1 MSRQLLSNPL
11 RRRKGRGSA
20 SRTVRLHVEPL
31 EERCVPTMI
40 VGLPTTDLNGV
51 KYYSAV
57 SDYQGNQPVILRTL
71 APTNPAPG
79 MPHRFLYLLPVE
91 PGLTTQ
97 NSQFGDGL
105 EEARTLDLQDKYNC
119 TLVAPSF
126 NINPWYADNP
136 NDTSRR
142 LESFMVKDFVPWV
155 DQMAAPGENPVRWLV
170 GFSKSGFGGLGL
182 IFRHPDVFSAIAA
195 WDAPAQLSDVNT
207 YSGTLPVLYT
217 GMADNYG
224 TQANFDTYRIPPLVA
239 NQNAPF
245 TARNRIWISG
255 DGVYFTPDMQTLDQ
269 QMTAAG
275 VLHTFVG
282 GAPTRAHNWS
292 SGWLPGAVQS
302 LASATQFSVSAPAS
316 ATAGTAFSIAVT
328 ALDGSNE
335 TVAGYRGTVHFT
347 STDTRAGVVLP
358 ADYTFTATDNG
369 VHTFTNGATLVTA
382 GSRTITATDTG
393 TASITGS
400 QTGITVNPAAAS
412 TLVVAGFPSPITAGV
427 AGAVAVTAKD
437 PYGNT
442 ATSYAGTVH
451 LTSSDAQA
459 VLPVN
464 STLTNGTGS
473 FSVTLKTAGQ
483 QSLTATDTVTAS
495 IAGSQTGISVNAA
508 AASSLIVSGF
518 PATTTA
524 GTAGNFAVT
533 AKDPYG
539 NTATGYTG
547 TVRFTSSDSQAALP
561 ANSTLTNGAG
571 SFTATLKTAGAQ
583 SLTATDTVTATIT
596 GSQTGITVN
605 PAAASTLVVA
615 GFPSP
620 VTAGTAATVTV
631 TAKDAYGNTAT
642 GYTGTV
648 RITSSDGQA
657 VLPANSTLT
666 NGTGPFTA
674 TLKTAGAQ
682 SLTATD
688 TVTATITGSA
698 SVTVNPAAATH
709 YQLAAPGSATAGSA
723 FTITLTALDQFN
735 NTATAYQGKA
745 HFTASDAGAGVVLP
759 ADYTFVAG
767 DNGVHTF
774 TNGVT
779 LVTAGSRTITATDTV
794 TASITGSASVTVQQ
808 TDTSPPTAP
817 SNLSA
822 AESGFQIN
830 LSWTAST
837 DNVGVS
843 GYFVER
849 ENPGSTTFV
858 QIGTTTGT
866 TYTDTGAAPNSTY
879 SYRVRAGDTS
889 GNLSGYSNVV
899 GVTTPAALTVV
910 GTPTVDANG
919 VVSYSVVSP
928 YLGAQTQTLR
938 VLQPTHPSPGQPPRF
953 LYLLP
958 VLAGLDTTTYGDGL
972 QTAEQMDL
980 QDQYNATLIAPS
992 FPINPWYADSATDP
1006 TLQLESFM
1014 VKALVPWVKQTQ
1026 AATGTTPPNWLVG
1039 FSKSGFGVLDLILR
1053 NPNVFNAAAC
1063 WDAPVQTTDVN
1074 TFSDMLANY
1083 GTQQNF
1089 ANYEI
1094 PPLVAQDNAPFQT
1107 TNRLWIS
1114 GDNGAFTSQMVTLD
1128 QQMTAAGI
1136 KHTFVGGAT
1145 RAHTWMSGWL
1155 PLAVQG
1161 LAPSMANVTVLD
1173 DSSSQGFTATA
1184 GWLNYVGAG
1193 YQGNMHYKQSGS
1205 GQETA
1210 QWTFTGLSAGRYR
1223 VSATWVADPNRVANA
1238 PYTVL
1243 DGSTTLGTVAINQ
1256 QQQPSTLSDLGV
1268 SWQDLGGPYAISSGT
1283 LTVKLSDLA
1292 TAGAYLI
1299 ADAIRVEYLGAPVN
1313 GPITRVMYNQ
1323 AALSDG
1329 TSQVNFGSTLPGA
1342 PLMQTFQVYN
1352 DGNANL
1358 TLGAI
1363 TVPAGFSVASGFGAT
1378 TLAPGASTS
1387 FSVSLNASAAGSY
1400 SGSVSFATNDSNHP
1414 SFTFTVLGTVSTTLV
1429 VDDSSSAGFTATA
1442 GWLTY
1447 TGAGYQGNMHYKQS
1461 GSGQE
1466 TAQWAFTGLTA
1477 GRYRVSTTWV
1487 TDPNRVANAPYTVLF
1502 GSTTLGTAAVDQRQQ
1517 PSSLTDLGVSW
1528 QDLGGPYQV
1537 TSSGT
1542 LTVKLSDLATAGAY
1556 LIADAVRVQYLGAP
1570 VNGPITRL
1578 MYNQAALS
1586 DGSSQVNFGT
1596 TLPGAPVTQTFQ
1608 VYNDGNANLTLGT
1621 ITVPAGFSVASGFG
1635 ATTLA
1640 PGASTSFSVQL
1651 TASAAGSYSGPVS
1664 FATNDS
1670 NHPSFTFTVQGT
1682 VSTTLVVDDSSSA
1695 GFTATAGWLNYVG
1708 AGYLGEMDYKQ
1719 SGSGQETA
1727 TWTFSGLTPGHY
1739 RVSATWVAAT
1749 NRVANAPYTVL
1760 LGSTTLG
1767 TFAVDQR
1774 QQPSSLTDLGVS
1786 WQDLGGP
1793 YAISGGMITVKLSD
1807 LATAGAYLIADA
1819 IRIQNLGNAPPVANN
1834 VSAQTVMNTN
1844 VNIPVL
1850 ASCSDPDQDP
1860 LTVTAVTQ
1868 GAHGSVS
1875 INANNTVTYTPN
1887 SQYTGTDS
1895 FTYTIADPCGATA
1908 TATVT
1913 VTIGQ
1918 AQLAEGGPSS
1928 VDGPVPL
1935 LTEAELQPVLTDAI
1949 REVTHEFNVK
1959 QPDQFFGQL
1968 DIRLIDHLQSGI
1980 LGITYGH
1987 TIWIDRSAAGHGWYV
2002 GLDDGA
2008 FGAAV
2013 VGGDRFAQPGS
2024 AAFGQFDLLT
2034 VVTHEL
2040 AHVVGYA
2047 SVDASVLP
2055 HDLMTKT
2062 IAPGVRR
2069 ISHEDVLFV
2078 SMTSTTSPTPIAA
2091 DMAPAATLPVRPAA
2105 TEESTFVAMPP
2116 AALLADP
2123 RTAAIDQVF
2132 RDAAAFTMPASVTLL
2147 PLLDPAFDPL
2157 PFGVSRAELLAADNS
2172 SSDGDAVLA
2181 AGHGDDI
2188 VISREGKDMLVGGTV
2203 DIHAQIGLPTWAAF
2217 AASEKM
2223 EKLIHEEI

>member
-1 MSRQLLSNPL
+1 
-11 RRRKGRGSA
+11 
-20 SRTVRLHVEPL
+20 
-31 EERCVPTMI
+31 
-40 VGLPTTDLNGV
+40 
-51 KYYSAV
+51 
-57 SDYQGNQPVILRTL
+57 
-71 APTNPAPG
+71 
-79 MPHRFLYLLPVE
+79 
-91 PGLTTQ
+91 
-97 NSQFGDGL
+97 
-105 EEARTLDLQDKYNC
+105 
-119 TLVAPSF
+119 
-126 NINPWYADNP
+126 
-136 NDTSRR
+136 
-142 LESFMVKDFVPWV
+142 
-155 DQMAAPGENPVRWLV
+155 
-170 GFSKSGFGGLGL
+170 
-182 IFRHPDVFSAIAA
+182 
-195 WDAPAQLSDVNT
+195 
-207 YSGTLPVLYT
+207 
-217 GMADNYG
+217 
-224 TQANFDTYRIPPLVA
+224 
-239 NQNAPF
+239 
-245 TARNRIWISG
+245 
-255 DGVYFTPDMQTLDQ
+255 
-269 QMTAAG
+269 
-275 VLHTFVG
+275 
-282 GAPTRAHNWS
+282 
-292 SGWLPGAVQS
+292 
-302 LASATQFSVSAPAS
+302 
-316 ATAGTAFSIAVT
+316 
-328 ALDGSNE
+328 
-335 TVAGYRGTVHFT
+335 
-347 STDTRAGVVLP
+347 
-358 ADYTFTATDNG
+358 
-369 VHTFTNGATLVTA
+369 
-382 GSRTITATDTG
+382 
-393 TASITGS
+393 
-400 QTGITVNPAAAS
+400 
-412 TLVVAGFPSPITAGV
+412 
-427 AGAVAVTAKD
+427 
-437 PYGNT
+437 
-442 ATSYAGTVH
+442 
-451 LTSSDAQA
+451 
-459 VLPVN
+459 
-464 STLTNGTGS
+464 
-473 FSVTLKTAGQ
+473 
-483 QSLTATDTVTAS
+483 
-495 IAGSQTGISVNAA
+495 
-508 AASSLIVSGF
+508 
-518 PATTTA
+518 
-524 GTAGNFAVT
+524 
-533 AKDPYG
+533 
-539 NTATGYTG
+539 
-547 TVRFTSSDSQAALP
+547 
-561 ANSTLTNGAG
+561 
-571 SFTATLKTAGAQ
+571 
-583 SLTATDTVTATIT
+583 
-596 GSQTGITVN
+596 
-605 PAAASTLVVA
+605 
-615 GFPSP
+615 

-688 TVTATITGSA
+688 TVTASITGSA

-723 FTITLTALDQFN
+723 FTVMLTALDQFN
-735 NTATAYQGKA
+735 NIATAYQGKA

-779 LVTAGSRTITATDTV
+779 LVTAGSPTITATDTV
-794 TASITGSASVTVQQ
+794 TASITGSASVTVNP
-808 TDTSPPTAP
+808 DTSPPTAP

-837 DNVGVS
+837 DNSGSVS

-866 TYTDTGAAPNSTY
+866 TYTDTGVAPNSTY
-879 SYRVRAGDTS
+879 SYRVRAEDTS

-958 VLAGLDTTTYGDGL
+958 VLAGLDATYGDGL
-972 QTAEQMDL
+972 QTAEQLDL

-1014 VKALVPWVKQTQ
+1014 VKALVPWVNQTQ
-1026 AATGTTPPNWLVG
+1026 AATGTTPPNWLVA
-1039 FSKSGFGVLDLILR
+1039 FSKSGFGALDLILR

-1094 PPLVAQDNAPFQT
+1094 PTLVAQDNAPFQT
-1107 TNRLWIS
+1107 TNRIWIS

-1136 KHTFVGGAT
+1136 KHTFGGGVT
-1145 RAHTWMSGWL
+1145 RAHNWTSGWL

-1161 LAPSMANVTVLD
+1161 LAPSMANATVLD
-1173 DSSSQGFTATA
+1173 DSRSQGFTATA

-1210 QWTFTGLSAGRYR
+1210 QWTFIGLSAGRYR

-1256 QQQPSTLSDLGV
+1256 QQQPSSLSDQGGT
-1268 SWQDLGGPYAISSGT
+1268 WQDLGGPYAISSGT

-1299 ADAIRVEYLGAPVN
+1299 ADAIRVEYLGAPLN
-1313 GPITRVMYNQ
+1313 GPQTRVMYNQ

-1329 TSQVNFGSTLPGA
+1329 TSQVKFGSTLLGTPVT
-1342 PLMQTFQVYN
+1342 QTFQVYN

-1429 VDDSSSAGFTATA
+1429 VDDSSST
-1442 GWLTY
+1442 
-1447 TGAGYQGNMHYKQS
+1447 
-1461 GSGQE
+1461 
-1466 TAQWAFTGLTA
+1466 
-1477 GRYRVSTTWV
+1477 
-1487 TDPNRVANAPYTVLF
+1487 
-1502 GSTTLGTAAVDQRQQ
+1502 
-1517 PSSLTDLGVSW
+1517 
-1528 QDLGGPYQV
+1528 
-1537 TSSGT
+1537 
-1542 LTVKLSDLATAGAY
+1542 
-1556 LIADAVRVQYLGAP
+1556 
-1570 VNGPITRL
+1570 
-1578 MYNQAALS
+1578 
-1586 DGSSQVNFGT
+1586 
-1596 TLPGAPVTQTFQ
+1596 
-1608 VYNDGNANLTLGT
+1608 
-1621 ITVPAGFSVASGFG
+1621 
-1635 ATTLA
+1635 
-1640 PGASTSFSVQL
+1640 
-1651 TASAAGSYSGPVS
+1651 
-1664 FATNDS
+1664 
-1670 NHPSFTFTVQGT
+1670 
-1682 VSTTLVVDDSSSA
+1682 

-1774 QQPSSLTDLGVS
+1774 QQPSSLNDLGVS

-1793 YAISGGMITVKLSD
+1793 YAISGGVITVKLSD

-1819 IRIQNLGNAPPVANN
+1819 MRIQNLGNAPPVANN

-1850 ASCSDPDQDP
+1850 ASCSDPDHDP

-1935 LTEAELQPVLTDAI
+1935 LTEAELQPVLTEAI

-2002 GLDDGA
+2002 GMDDGA

-2013 VGGDRFAQPGS
+2013 VGRDRFAQPGS

-2172 SSDGDAVLA
+2172 SSDSDAILA
-2181 AGHGDDI
+2181 AGPGDDI
-2188 VISREGKDMLVGGTV
+2188 VISGEGKDMLVGGTV
-2203 DIHAQIGLPTWAAF
+2203 DIHAQMGLPTWAAF

>member
-1 MSRQLLSNPL
+1 M
-11 RRRKGRGSA
+11 
-20 SRTVRLHVEPL
+20 EPL

-155 DQMAAPGENPVRWLV
+155 DHMAAPGETPVRWLV
-170 GFSKSGFGGLGL
+170 GLSKSGFGGLGL

-245 TARNRIWISG
+245 KARNRIWISG

-282 GAPTRAHNWS
+282 GAATRAHNWS

-347 STDTRAGVVLP
+347 STDTGAGVVLP

-382 GSRTITATDTG
+382 GSRTIRATDTG

-688 TVTATITGSA
+688 TVTASITGSA

-723 FTITLTALDQFN
+723 FTVMLTALDQFN
-735 NTATAYQGKA
+735 NIATAYQGKA

-779 LVTAGSRTITATDTV
+779 LVTAGSPTITATDTV
-794 TASITGSASVTVQQ
+794 TASITGSASVTVNP
-808 TDTSPPTAP
+808 DTSPPTAP

-837 DNVGVS
+837 DNSGSVS

-866 TYTDTGAAPNSTY
+866 TYTDTGVAPNSTY
-879 SYRVRAGDTS
+879 SYRVRAEDTS

-938 VLQPTHPSPGQPPRF
+938 VLQPTHPSPGQPPR
-953 LYLLP
+953 
-958 VLAGLDTTTYGDGL
+958 
-972 QTAEQMDL
+972 
-980 QDQYNATLIAPS
+980 
-992 FPINPWYADSATDP
+992 
-1006 TLQLESFM
+1006 
-1014 VKALVPWVKQTQ
+1014 
-1026 AATGTTPPNWLVG
+1026 
-1039 FSKSGFGVLDLILR
+1039 
-1053 NPNVFNAAAC
+1053 
-1063 WDAPVQTTDVN
+1063 
-1074 TFSDMLANY
+1074 
-1083 GTQQNF
+1083 
-1089 ANYEI
+1089 
-1094 PPLVAQDNAPFQT
+1094 
-1107 TNRLWIS
+1107 
-1114 GDNGAFTSQMVTLD
+1114 
-1128 QQMTAAGI
+1128 
-1136 KHTFVGGAT
+1136 
-1145 RAHTWMSGWL
+1145 
-1155 PLAVQG
+1155 
-1161 LAPSMANVTVLD
+1161 
-1173 DSSSQGFTATA
+1173 
-1184 GWLNYVGAG
+1184 
-1193 YQGNMHYKQSGS
+1193 
-1205 GQETA
+1205 
-1210 QWTFTGLSAGRYR
+1210 
-1223 VSATWVADPNRVANA
+1223 
-1238 PYTVL
+1238 
-1243 DGSTTLGTVAINQ
+1243 
-1256 QQQPSTLSDLGV
+1256 
-1268 SWQDLGGPYAISSGT
+1268 
-1283 LTVKLSDLA
+1283 
-1292 TAGAYLI
+1292 
-1299 ADAIRVEYLGAPVN
+1299 
-1313 GPITRVMYNQ
+1313 
-1323 AALSDG
+1323 
-1329 TSQVNFGSTLPGA
+1329 
-1342 PLMQTFQVYN
+1342 
-1352 DGNANL
+1352 
-1358 TLGAI
+1358 
-1363 TVPAGFSVASGFGAT
+1363 
-1378 TLAPGASTS
+1378 
-1387 FSVSLNASAAGSY
+1387 
-1400 SGSVSFATNDSNHP
+1400 
-1414 SFTFTVLGTVSTTLV
+1414 
-1429 VDDSSSAGFTATA
+1429 
-1442 GWLTY
+1442 
-1447 TGAGYQGNMHYKQS
+1447 
-1461 GSGQE
+1461 
-1466 TAQWAFTGLTA
+1466 
-1477 GRYRVSTTWV
+1477 
-1487 TDPNRVANAPYTVLF
+1487 
-1502 GSTTLGTAAVDQRQQ
+1502 
-1517 PSSLTDLGVSW
+1517 
-1528 QDLGGPYQV
+1528 
-1537 TSSGT
+1537 
-1542 LTVKLSDLATAGAY
+1542 
-1556 LIADAVRVQYLGAP
+1556 
-1570 VNGPITRL
+1570 
-1578 MYNQAALS
+1578 
-1586 DGSSQVNFGT
+1586 
-1596 TLPGAPVTQTFQ
+1596 
-1608 VYNDGNANLTLGT
+1608 
-1621 ITVPAGFSVASGFG
+1621 
-1635 ATTLA
+1635 
-1640 PGASTSFSVQL
+1640 
-1651 TASAAGSYSGPVS
+1651 
-1664 FATNDS
+1664 
-1670 NHPSFTFTVQGT
+1670 
-1682 VSTTLVVDDSSSA
+1682 
-1695 GFTATAGWLNYVG
+1695 
-1708 AGYLGEMDYKQ
+1708 
-1719 SGSGQETA
+1719 
-1727 TWTFSGLTPGHY
+1727 
-1739 RVSATWVAAT
+1739 
-1749 NRVANAPYTVL
+1749 
-1760 LGSTTLG
+1760 
-1767 TFAVDQR
+1767 
-1774 QQPSSLTDLGVS
+1774 
-1786 WQDLGGP
+1786 
-1793 YAISGGMITVKLSD
+1793 
-1807 LATAGAYLIADA
+1807 
-1819 IRIQNLGNAPPVANN
+1819 
-1834 VSAQTVMNTN
+1834 
-1844 VNIPVL
+1844 
-1850 ASCSDPDQDP
+1850 
-1860 LTVTAVTQ
+1860 
-1868 GAHGSVS
+1868 
-1875 INANNTVTYTPN
+1875 
-1887 SQYTGTDS
+1887 
-1895 FTYTIADPCGATA
+1895 
-1908 TATVT
+1908 
-1913 VTIGQ
+1913 
-1918 AQLAEGGPSS
+1918 
-1928 VDGPVPL
+1928 
-1935 LTEAELQPVLTDAI
+1935 
-1949 REVTHEFNVK
+1949 
-1959 QPDQFFGQL
+1959 
-1968 DIRLIDHLQSGI
+1968 
-1980 LGITYGH
+1980 
-1987 TIWIDRSAAGHGWYV
+1987 
-2002 GLDDGA
+2002 
-2008 FGAAV
+2008 
-2013 VGGDRFAQPGS
+2013 
-2024 AAFGQFDLLT
+2024 
-2034 VVTHEL
+2034 
-2040 AHVVGYA
+2040 
-2047 SVDASVLP
+2047 
-2055 HDLMTKT
+2055 
-2062 IAPGVRR
+2062 
-2069 ISHEDVLFV
+2069 
-2078 SMTSTTSPTPIAA
+2078 
-2091 DMAPAATLPVRPAA
+2091 
-2105 TEESTFVAMPP
+2105 
-2116 AALLADP
+2116 
-2123 RTAAIDQVF
+2123 
-2132 RDAAAFTMPASVTLL
+2132 
-2147 PLLDPAFDPL
+2147 
-2157 PFGVSRAELLAADNS
+2157 
-2172 SSDGDAVLA
+2172 
-2181 AGHGDDI
+2181 
-2188 VISREGKDMLVGGTV
+2188 
-2203 DIHAQIGLPTWAAF
+2203 
-2217 AASEKM
+2217 
-2223 EKLIHEEI
+2223 